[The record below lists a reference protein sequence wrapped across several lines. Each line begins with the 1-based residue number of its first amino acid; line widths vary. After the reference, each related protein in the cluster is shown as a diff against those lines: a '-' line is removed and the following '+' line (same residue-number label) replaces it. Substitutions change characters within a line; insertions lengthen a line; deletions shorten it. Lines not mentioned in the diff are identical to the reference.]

1 MFYNNEIIL
10 IISVVGILIF
20 LIIIMLFYHFCIK
33 TQNKEEK
40 QIHQINEMLLE
51 DPENQIR
58 SSSILTEEV

>member
-1 MFYNNEIIL
+1 
-10 IISVVGILIF
+10 
-20 LIIIMLFYHFCIK
+20 MLFYHFCIK